1 MRQRRAAAWTITVA
15 GVAMLALPGC
25 SGNKVVT
32 ASGES
37 GLNGTGAA
45 SSTESADANGYSGQY
60 GQNGYGQGSQEG
72 QGSQWSQGSGDNAVP
87 SLSAKGEAGSY
98 GDGGALR
105 GFERLAPGQSPSEE
119 RLHDGSILSRMMGD
133 DTNDKL
139 LAALRRQEEA
149 AIAAGLKDAFFGYDR
164 AAIVED
170 AREALSV
177 DAEWIKAHPTAQL
190 KVSGHCDERGT
201 QDYNLVLG
209 DKRAKSVKRYL
220 VDLGVPAPQVS
231 TISFGKN
238 RPFCGEHDE
247 ACHKQNRRG
256 HFLLSE

>member
-1 MRQRRAAAWTITVA
+1 MRQRHAAAWAITVA

-25 SGNKVVT
+25 SGNKLVT
-32 ASGES
+32 AGGES
-37 GLNGTGAA
+37 GMNGGGA
-45 SSTESADANGYSGQY
+45 SSSTGTADANGY
-60 GQNGYGQGSQEG
+60 NGSNGQGSQG
-72 QGSQWSQGSGDNAVP
+72 
-87 SLSAKGEAGSY
+87 Y
-98 GDGGALR
+98 GDSGALR
-105 GFERLAPGQSPSEE
+105 GFEKLAPGQSPSEE
-119 RLHDGSILSRMMGD
+119 RLRDGSVLSRMIGD
-133 DTNDKL
+133 DTND
-139 LAALRRQEEA
+139 AFMAELRRQEEA

-164 AAIVED
+164 AAIIED
-170 AREALSV
+170 ARDSLSV
-177 DAEWIKAHPTAQL
+177 DADWIKAHPTAQV

-220 VDLGVPAPQVS
+220 VDLGVPAQQVS

>member
-1 MRQRRAAAWTITVA
+1 MRQRHAAAWAITVA

-25 SGNKVVT
+25 SGNKLVT
-32 ASGES
+32 AGGES
-37 GLNGTGAA
+37 GMNGAGA
-45 SSTESADANGYSGQY
+45 SSSTGTADANGY
-60 GQNGYGQGSQEG
+60 NGSNGQGSQG
-72 QGSQWSQGSGDNAVP
+72 YGDSGVP
-87 SLSAKGEAGSY
+87 NLSAKSAPGSY

-105 GFERLAPGQSPSEE
+105 GFEKLAPGQSPSEE
-119 RLHDGSILSRMMGD
+119 RLRDGSVLSRMIGD
-133 DTNDKL
+133 DTND
-139 LAALRRQEEA
+139 AFMAELRRQEEA

-170 AREALSV
+170 ARDSLSV
-177 DAEWIKAHPTAQL
+177 DADWIKAHPTAQV

-220 VDLGVPAPQVS
+220 VDLGVPAQQVS